1 MYMSIEWQGIGGLVL
16 VRMVLCVA
24 LIMGDIFLV
33 SPWRGV
39 RGGGAH
45 VLLGEGSGRGFGHV
59 LAEKRVT
66 F

>member
-1 MYMSIEWQGIGGLVL
+1 MYMSIEWQGTGGLVL

-39 RGGGAH
+39 GGGAH